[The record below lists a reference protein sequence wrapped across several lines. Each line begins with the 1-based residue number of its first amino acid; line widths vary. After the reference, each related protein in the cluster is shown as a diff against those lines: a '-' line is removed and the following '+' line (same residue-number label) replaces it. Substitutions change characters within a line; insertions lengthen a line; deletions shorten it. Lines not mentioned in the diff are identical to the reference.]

1 MEHQRQLSATRI
13 SNMTIFFLLAAPFV
27 VALYGTFVFNPTNA
41 DHLILYAFQVMA
53 DSISVVVLMGLWATV
68 LLDVIVDTHHRM
80 TRKWDKEWMDREQ
93 PTLDI
98 IVTTAGEP
106 IEVIRETIASV
117 VALRY
122 PHETYIF
129 DDGRSVEVKELADE
143 LGTNYVSRKDRA
155 HAKSGNLNHGLKYC
169 TGEFFAVF
177 DADQVVEPE
186 FIDTLLPFMVEAKIA
201 MVQSPQHYTNT
212 ERFIAAGAAQA
223 QEVFYKYV
231 CPSKNISNSAFC
243 VGTNMIFRRAAIE
256 GIGGIAL
263 NKSEDIW
270 TSLKLHE
277 GGWNTIFVN
286 RVLAR
291 GQAPDKVV
299 VYFKQQLRWASGG
312 LKMLFH
318 YNPMRSSSLH
328 LDQRIQYVMSN
339 AFFLVGMSM
348 VVYLL
353 FPLLYLLYG
362 IKPLQADSTLYWAVH
377 YLPFF
382 FLYYSLTWLL
392 TGRLSIA
399 TVATALATFYP
410 YVLALLSVIFN
421 REQEWTATTSKK
433 SSQGY
438 LMEWI
443 WPHMVIIILTPFAII
458 VGWYNAYDFWSTVMY
473 SVWALVNM
481 YLLGLF
487 LTGERR
493 FGVEYRLPEE
503 MEKPQ
508 EA

>member
-1 MEHQRQLSATRI
+1 LRRNEH
-13 SNMTIFFLLAAPFV
+13 
-27 VALYGTFVFNPTNA
+27 
-41 DHLILYAFQVMA
+41 D
-53 DSISVVVLMGLWATV
+53 
-68 LLDVIVDTHHRM
+68 
-80 TRKWDKEWMDREQ
+80 
-93 PTLDI
+93 
-98 IVTTAGEP
+98 
-106 IEVIRETIASV
+106 
-117 VALRY
+117 
-122 PHETYIF
+122 
-129 DDGRSVEVKELADE
+129 
-143 LGTNYVSRKDRA
+143 
-155 HAKSGNLNHGLKYC
+155 
-169 TGEFFAVF
+169 
-177 DADQVVEPE
+177 
-186 FIDTLLPFMVEAKIA
+186 
-201 MVQSPQHYTNT
+201 
-212 ERFIAAGAAQA
+212 
-223 QEVFYKYV
+223 
-231 CPSKNISNSAFC
+231 
-243 VGTNMIFRRAAIE
+243 FRRAAIE
-256 GIGGIAL
+256 DIGGIAL

-277 GGWNTIFVN
+277 GGWSTIFVN

-443 WPHMVIIILTPFAII
+443 WPHMAIIILTPFAII

-503 MEKPQ
+503 MRKPQ